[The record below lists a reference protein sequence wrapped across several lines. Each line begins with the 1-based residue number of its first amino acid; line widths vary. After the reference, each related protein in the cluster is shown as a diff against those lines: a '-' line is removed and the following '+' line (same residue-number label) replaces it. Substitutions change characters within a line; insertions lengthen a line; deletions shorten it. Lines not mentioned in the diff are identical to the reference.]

1 MTLIAVDMTPSLPG
15 GTNGGAKIVTIELLK
30 SLKEMA
36 PEDQFL
42 LLTASWNHEELA
54 ILDGPNMQRL
64 CVARG
69 QEPKLKP
76 FTSRRFVRF
85 QRGLRKGY
93 RYLRGVLR
101 SHFPA
106 GKPLTERGVGL
117 LFCPFT
123 ALTYAEPGI
132 PVVSVI
138 YDLQHR
144 DFPQF
149 FNPHEIDL
157 RNIFMRDVRQ
167 KADGIICISEHVR
180 QSVLKHLKTH
190 TERTYVVP
198 ICIQNRLK
206 KLDQAEFK
214 THLMGLGIDRYPY
227 LFYPAN
233 FWPHKNHRMLLTAY
247 GMFLSRNPEAHV
259 DLVFTGALD
268 DMQEDLK
275 SEVRRMG
282 LAKHVHFLGFLSED
296 QYNSVL
302 QGCEFLIFP
311 SLYEGFG
318 IPVLEAMS
326 LGKPVLC
333 SNTTSLPDV
342 GGDAALYFDPRKPK
356 DIVESI
362 ERIVGDPALRSE
374 LTLRGFRRVAA
385 FPTEEMTRKY
395 LEIFYGAIESQ
406 ETLAMGITGL
416 FTDGWTGEQIVI
428 THSPGP
434 ANRILELQLEA
445 PSWLPAGRV
454 KLKLRSSDGSTRKW
468 KIHRGK
474 KLTICHPL
482 PERQGHMTLS
492 TTPTFRP
499 SEHDMGEDSRMLGLL
514 CRGCWVLS
522 SEQERT
528 SLL

>member
-1 MTLIAVDMTPSLPG
+1 MSHIAVDMTPALPG
-15 GTNGGAKIVTIELLK
+15 GTNGGAKIVAFELLK

-54 ILDGPNMQRL
+54 ILDGPNMRRL
-64 CVARG
+64 CVVRG
-69 QEPKLKP
+69 QEPKPKP
-76 FTSRRFVRF
+76 FASRRFVRF
-85 QRGLRKGY
+85 RRVLLKTYQYLRRIWRSRAPSRRLLTQRG
-93 RYLRGVLR
+93 V
-101 SHFPA
+101 A
-106 GKPLTERGVGL
+106 L

-123 ALTYAEPGI
+123 APTYAEPGI
-132 PVVSVI
+132 PVVSII

-149 FNPHEIDL
+149 FNLYEIGL
-157 RNIFMRDVRQ
+157 RNAFMRDVRQ

-180 QSVLKHLKTH
+180 QSVLKYLKTH

-198 ICIQNRLK
+198 ICIQNRLR

-214 THLMGLGIDRYPY
+214 THLMGLGVDRYPY
-227 LFYPAN
+227 MFYPAN
-233 FWPHKNHRMLLTAY
+233 FWPHKNHHMLLTAY

-275 SEVRRMG
+275 CEVRRMG

-356 DIVESI
+356 DIVECI
-362 ERIVGDPALRSE
+362 ERVAGNPSLYSE
-374 LTLRGFRRVAA
+374 LIKHGYQRVAGFR
-385 FPTEEMTRKY
+385 TEDMIRDY
-395 LEIFYGAIESQ
+395 LEIFYTTIESQ
-406 ETLAMGITGL
+406 KNLAMGIAGV
-416 FTDGWTGEQIVI
+416 FADGWTGEQIVI

-445 PSWLPAGRV
+445 PLWLPTSEV
-454 KLKLRSSDGSTRKW
+454 KLRLLSEDGKLRKW
-468 KIHRGK
+468 KIPRGK
-474 KLTICHPL
+474 ELAICHPL
-482 PERQGHMTLS
+482 PERQGHLTLS
-492 TTPTFRP
+492 MRPTFRP
-499 SEHDMGEDSRMLGLL
+499 SEHDMGEDSRILGLL

-522 SEQERT
+522 SEHERT